1 MASPTVLRNFIAG
14 SFTDSAE
21 LHEVTNPATGAVLA
35 RSPLSSQADVDR
47 AIAAA
52 RGAHKA
58 WARRPAVERAQY
70 LRRVAARIR
79 DNAARIARTITEEQG
94 KVLGLAEVEV
104 NFTADYLD
112 YMAEWARRIEGEVI
126 TSDRANEQIF
136 LLRKPLGVVA
146 GILPWNFP
154 FFLIARKMAPALLTG
169 NTIVIKPSEETPI
182 NCHAF
187 TELLAQCELPAGV
200 FNVVYGQGGTGA
212 ALAGHAGVDMVSFTG
227 SVATGERI
235 AAASA
240 PHITKLNLELGG
252 KAPASRPGPGRAR
265 HPRLAHHQHRAG
277 LQLRRT
283 RLRAAPGGRRVHGP
297 HRPGHGSHA
306 LR

>member
-136 LLRKPLGVVA
+136 
-146 GILPWNFP
+146 
-154 FFLIARKMAPALLTG
+154 
-169 NTIVIKPSEETPI
+169 
-182 NCHAF
+182 C
-187 TELLAQCELPAGV
+187 C
-200 FNVVYGQGGTGA
+200 
-212 ALAGHAGVDMVSFTG
+212 
-227 SVATGERI
+227 
-235 AAASA
+235 
-240 PHITKLNLELGG
+240 
-252 KAPASRPGPGRAR
+252 ASRWAWSRASCPGTFP
-265 HPRLAHHQHRAG
+265 
-277 LQLRRT
+277 
-283 RLRAAPGGRRVHGP
+283 
-297 HRPGHGSHA
+297 SS
-306 LR
+306 